1 MITDAL
7 LSFTGTAP
15 SFAAQ
20 SFSGTAASNSTGAL
34 IFENAIDLT
43 QVRALEGEPLHVVFT
58 FTSAVT
64 LASGT
69 ITGGSFALVAAD
81 TVSGG
86 TIQLTTVSEI
96 CRVQLGGSIPNASF
110 ANRQFVASIPSNQFF
125 NQLTGAADYKGRRYI
140 GVTVTLFTSAAT
152 PTYSFSATAV
162 MVKDVQNGRQFY
174 PSGFSIA

>member
-20 SFSGTAASNSTGAL
+20 AFSGTAASSSTGQL

-58 FTSAVT
+58 FTTALT
-64 LASGT
+64 LTTAT
-69 ITGGSFALVAAD
+69 VTGGSLAIVASD
-81 TVSGG
+81 SVSGG
-86 TIQLTTVSEI
+86 TIQLSSFNEI
-96 CRVQLGGSIPNASF
+96 ARLQLGSNIPNASF
-110 ANRQFVASIPSNQFF
+110 AGKQFVVTIPSDQFF
-125 NQLTGAADYKGRRYI
+125 NPSTGAADYKGRRYI
-140 GVTVTLFTSAAT
+140 GATITLFTSTAT
-152 PTYSFSATAV
+152 PTYAFSATAV

-174 PSGFSIA
+174 PSGFSIS

>member
-20 SFSGTAASNSTGAL
+20 AFSGTAASSTTGQL

-58 FTSAVT
+58 FTTALT
-64 LASGT
+64 LGSGT
-69 ITGGSFALVAAD
+69 ITGGSLALIASND
-81 TVSGG
+81 VSGG
-86 TIQLTTVSEI
+86 TIQLTTFNEI
-96 CRVQLGGSIPNASF
+96 ARIQLGGSIPNASF
-110 ANRQFVASIPSNQFF
+110 AGRQFVATIPSDQFF
-125 NQLTGAADYKGRRYI
+125 NPLTGAADYKGRRYV
-140 GVTVTLFTSAAT
+140 GATVTLFTSVAA
-152 PTYSFSATAV
+152 PTYAFSATAV
-162 MVKDVQNGRQFY
+162 LVKDVQNGRQFY